1 MNRYDDMPDETPEER
16 DARHHRVLH
25 RLGELL
31 MAEAEALGADA
42 ETPRAEKAPAVSRI
56 ARAVRSTLALD
67 ARLSAWAIERERKA
81 RSLDTEKAADA
92 RREHLRKTKLDI
104 VLTFRDAVDLGV
116 DREFL
121 DHAER
126 LMEGELYDEE
136 LVALPFTEAL
146 AIIAN
151 DLGGDF
157 NRKTFAKPQPTEGAD
172 EAPADPP
179 PPEFDPMRGANA
191 IEDAPAR
198 PSANGH
204 ATGPP

>member
-1 MNRYDDMPDETPEER
+1 MFYICSVNRYDDMPDETPEER

-25 RLGELL
+25 RLGDLL

-42 ETPRAEKAPAVSRI
+42 ETPRVEKAPAVSRI
-56 ARAVRSTLALD
+56 ARAVRATLALD
-67 ARLSAWAIERERKA
+67 ARLGAWAIERERKA
-81 RSLDTEKAADA
+81 RAVDAEKAGDA

-104 VLTFRDAVDLGV
+104 VLAFRDAVELGV

-126 LMEGELYDEE
+126 LMEGDLYDEE

-157 NRKTFAKPQPTEGAD
+157 DRKTFGKPPPSEAAD
-172 EAPADPP
+172 ETPADPP
-179 PPEFDPMRGANA
+179 PPEFDPMCGANA
-191 IEDAPAR
+191 IEDDPPHR
-198 PSANGH
+198 PL
-204 ATGPP
+204 PP